1 MFNSQYLK
9 KYYIDIKKLSGDVA
23 NTVSRNTYAKLQ
35 NNMCIVDFRNSAKKK
50 KLNKGR

>member
-9 KYYIDIKKLSGDVA
+9 KSIIDIKKLSGDIA

-35 NNMCIVDFRNSAKKK
+35 NNMCIVGFRNSAKKK